1 MEPFGR
7 HPLDES
13 RADAKRP
20 GPSLAGYGP
29 IMTDAPHD
37 AAGAHRLL
45 PTKRMGAGAVIQDS
59 NGRVL
64 IVKPTYKP
72 AWELPGGAVE
82 DDESPR
88 AACVRELH
96 EELGITVAVGEL
108 LCVDYNSSTPDYV
121 ESLMFLF
128 ATEPLDAAT
137 IAKIELPPEELSE
150 YRFVTVGEAT
160 DLLGPRV
167 GRGLATV
174 LAGNGDVGVYLENQ
188 LPPK

>member
-1 MEPFGR
+1 M
-7 HPLDES
+7 
-13 RADAKRP
+13 AA
-20 GPSLAGYGP
+20 
-29 IMTDAPHD
+29 APHD
-37 AAGAHRLL
+37 AASAHRLL
-45 PTKRMGAGAVIQDS
+45 PTKRMGAGAVIRDAD
-59 NGRVL
+59 GRVL

-108 LCVDYNSSTPDYV
+108 LCVDYNSSTADYV

-128 ATEPLDAAT
+128 ATEPVDAAT
-137 IAKIELPPEELSE
+137 IATIELPPAELSE
-150 YRFVTVGEAT
+150 YRFVTVSEAT

-167 GRGLATV
+167 GRRLATV

-188 LPPK
+188 HPPT